1 MGQRR
6 FLLRFV
12 CWLLVHTL
20 YRLEKRGEEFPGS
33 GAALIVCNHV
43 TFVDALVISAA
54 CRRPIRFI
62 MDDAI
67 FRAPVIRTLAKVMKA
82 IPIASAKED
91 AAVFERA
98 FELAAAALRDGELV
112 CIFPEGRLTA
122 DGEIAAFRPGL
133 SRILAENS
141 VPVIPIA
148 IVGLWGSMFSRQ
160 FRRLWQRLP
169 RKLWHRVIV
178 NVGSMVA
185 PGATAPRD
193 ATPGDATPGDATPE
207 GLRARVCALY
217 LEASKA

>member
-1 MGQRR
+1 MGERR
-6 FLLRFV
+6 YRLRIV

-20 YRLEKRGEEFPGS
+20 YRLKKSGGPFPAS

-43 TFVDALVISAA
+43 SFVDALVISAA

-67 FRAPVIRTLAKVMKA
+67 FRAPVIRTLATEMKA
-82 IPIASAKED
+82 IPIASAKENPEVYEQAFAS
-91 AAVFERA
+91 AAE
-98 FELAAAALRDGELV
+98 ALRDGDLL
-112 CIFPEGRLTA
+112 CIFPEGRLTS

-133 SRILAENS
+133 TRILTATP

-160 FRRLWQRLP
+160 YRKLWQRLP

-178 NVGSMVA
+178 NVGSVIA
-185 PGATAPRD
+185 PEAAAP
-193 ATPGDATPGDATPE
+193 E
-207 GLRARVCALY
+207 LLRERVCALY
-217 LEASKA
+217 LKSSGA